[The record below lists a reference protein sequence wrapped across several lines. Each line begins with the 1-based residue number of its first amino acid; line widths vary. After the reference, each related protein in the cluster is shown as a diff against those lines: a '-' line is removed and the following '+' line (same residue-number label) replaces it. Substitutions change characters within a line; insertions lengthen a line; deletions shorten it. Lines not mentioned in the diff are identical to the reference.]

1 MHETLMAW
9 RRPIGRREIEPPA
22 SDHEHVDV
30 ALLARIG
37 SGDRAALGELY
48 DRHCRL
54 LFGLALRVL
63 NNRVHAEEI
72 LQQVFLRV
80 WRKTDAYADTVGSPV
95 AWLAAI
101 ARRCALEHLRAEG
114 AGAGAQVSNPIVVA
128 NRNAEAPD
136 GSQRR
141 VVESALATLPPIQ
154 RELLEHAY
162 FSGFT
167 QSELSER
174 FAVPIETVRVHLRD
188 GLSALRTS
196 LAIPGETS

>member
-1 MHETLMAW
+1 MQH
-9 RRPIGRREIEPPA
+9 PA
-22 SDHEHVDV
+22 PDDANVDL

-37 SGDRAALGELY
+37 SGDRAAVGELY

-63 NNRVHAEEI
+63 NNRAHAEEV

-80 WRKTDAYADTVGSPV
+80 WRKADAYADTVGSPA

-101 ARRCALEHLRAEG
+101 ARRCALERLRGDGVGGG
-114 AGAGAQVSNPIVVA
+114 AVAQVSKPIVVENQDTQA
-128 NRNAEAPD
+128 PDGSPD

-141 VVESALATLPPIQ
+141 VVESALAALPPIQ
-154 RELLEHAY
+154 RELIEHAY
-162 FSGFT
+162 FSGST
-167 QSELSER
+167 QSELSKR

-196 LAIPGETS
+196 LSMPSKTS